1 MKLAEFELD
10 EKQEEL
16 YFQFCERR
24 DLDIL
29 LSPFEQ
35 MEHLVGTNKTLAL
48 TAFKNFLSRIG
59 FIEDAPVVNSESCD
73 ADNTAAAADEM
84 DASPAADSEADK
96 IIVNKVKVP
105 VSDSKIPVRIIDS
118 QTQTSLLCS
127 KITTPMQAIYT
138 KRVKG
143 GIQLGLPL

>member
-35 MEHLVGTNKTLAL
+35 MEYLVNTNKTLAL

-59 FIEDAPVVNSESCD
+59 FIEDAPVINTESCNT
-73 ADNTAAAADEM
+73 DNTATTAEIAAM
-84 DASPAADSEADK
+84 DTTTAADK
-96 IIVNKVKVP
+96 IIVKKAKVP
-105 VSDSKIPVRIIDS
+105 FNDSKIPVRVIDS
-118 QTQTSLLCS
+118 PTKTSLLCS
-127 KITTPMQAIYT
+127 KITTPMQALYT